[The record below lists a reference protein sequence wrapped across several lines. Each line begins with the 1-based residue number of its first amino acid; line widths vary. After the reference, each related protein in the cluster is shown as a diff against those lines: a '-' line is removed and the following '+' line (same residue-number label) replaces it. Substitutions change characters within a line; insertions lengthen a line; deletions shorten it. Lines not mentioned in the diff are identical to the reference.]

1 MNNEYD
7 IWNPLSNLLAEMIEK
22 YASELDLDSL
32 PPVEIPKQT
41 DPNLAQSIESVEKA

>member
-7 IWNPLSNLLAEMIEK
+7 IWNPLAKLLAEVIEK

-41 DPNLAQSIESVEKA
+41 DPNLAQSIENVEKA

>member
-7 IWNPLSNLLAEMIEK
+7 IWNPLANLLAEVIEK

-41 DPNLAQSIESVEKA
+41 DPNLAQSIENVEKA